1 MKKQYARTIEAVE
14 RERERERERESYALE
29 NKGLLSEPQKYRKKD
44 SNAILVSKIDT
55 G

>member
-1 MKKQYARTIEAVE
+1 MKKKCARTIGTV
-14 RERERERERESYALE
+14 ERERESYTLE

-44 SNAILVSKIDT
+44 SNAIFVFKIDT

>member
-1 MKKQYARTIEAVE
+1 MKKQYARNVE
-14 RERERERERESYALE
+14 TVEKKRESYTLE